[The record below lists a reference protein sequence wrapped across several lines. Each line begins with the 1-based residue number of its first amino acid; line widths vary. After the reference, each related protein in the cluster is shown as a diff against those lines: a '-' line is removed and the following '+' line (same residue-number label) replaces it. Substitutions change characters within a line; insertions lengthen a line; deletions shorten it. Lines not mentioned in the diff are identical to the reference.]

1 MFEHKLQS
9 MTLNSCN
16 IRHVSPADPTM
27 LSLKLHVNL
36 FIQA

>member
-1 MFEHKLQS
+1 MSEHKLQL
-9 MTLNSCN
+9 MKLNSCN
-16 IRHVSPADPTM
+16 IRHVRPADPTM